1 MTAYLKKAHLATALA
16 LAAALACAAAHA
28 EGHYVTGVE
37 GMQASSVPP
46 AGNYYLG
53 YLVHYDIGSFRAP
66 GTDKDLPGDN
76 QGSVTALANRF
87 VHITGHKV
95 LGADYGFETII
106 PVVRTSLDIG
116 AAGLHER
123 DSGVGDVYLGPL
135 VLGWHGPQW
144 DAVAAAGLWLDTG
157 STDGPAAPGKGY
169 KSTML
174 TGGMTYYFDRAK
186 SVSGS
191 ALFRF
196 EHHHGKTD
204 AGLHPGNQLSLE
216 WGVGKNL
223 GTVQAGVVGY
233 SQWQLSQDSGAGAS
247 DDKATRHA
255 VGAEL
260 VYPVPGAGAF
270 LKGALYKEF
279 SVEAGSGAAARGNL
293 LRFSLV
299 KAF

>member
-1 MTAYLKKAHLATALA
+1 MMHRTRTVRFLPTALA
-16 LAAALACAAAHA
+16 LAAALLAGAAHA

-37 GMQASSVPP
+37 GLQGSSVPP

-53 YLVHYDIGSFRAP
+53 YLVHYDINSFRAP
-66 GTDKDLPGDN
+66 NDAKLQGD
-76 QGSVTALANRF
+76 GKVTALVNRF
-87 VHITGHKV
+87 VKITDTKL

-106 PVVRTSLDIG
+106 PVIRTSLDIK
-116 AAGLHER
+116 AAALNDS

-144 DAVAAAGLWLDTG
+144 DAVAAAGLWLDTA
-157 STDGPAAPGKGY
+157 SHNTPVAAGKGY

-174 TGGMTYYFDRAK
+174 TGGVTYYFDPAK

-196 EHHHGKTD
+196 ERHGKND
-204 AGLHPGNQLSLE
+204 AGIRPGNQLSLE

-223 GTVQAGVVGY
+223 GAYQLGVVGY
-233 SQWQLSQDSGAGAS
+233 SQWQLSEDSGPGANNLKS
-247 DDKATRHA
+247 SKHA
-255 VGAEL
+255 LGAEV
-260 VYPVPGAGAF
+260 VYPVPGAGMF
-270 LKGALYKEF
+270 LKGAFYKEY
-279 SVEAGSGAAARGNL
+279 SVEGGGGAPSAKGNM
-293 LRFSLV
+293 LRATLV

>member
-1 MTAYLKKAHLATALA
+1 MTHRTRTARFLSTALA
-16 LAAALACAAAHA
+16 LAAALLAGAAHA

-37 GMQASSVPP
+37 GLQGSSVPP

-53 YLVHYDIGSFRAP
+53 YLVHYDINSFRAP
-66 GTDKDLPGDN
+66 NDAKLQGD
-76 QGSVTALANRF
+76 GKVTALVNRF
-87 VHITGHKV
+87 VKITDTKL

-106 PVVRTSLDIG
+106 PVIRTSLDIK
-116 AAGLHER
+116 AAALNDS

-144 DAVAAAGLWLDTG
+144 DAVAAAGLWLDTA
-157 STDGPAAPGKGY
+157 SHNTPVAAGKGY

-174 TGGMTYYFDRAK
+174 TGGVTYYFDPAK

-196 EHHHGKTD
+196 ERHGKND
-204 AGLHPGNQLSLE
+204 AGIRPGNQLSLE

-223 GTVQAGVVGY
+223 GAYQLGVVGY
-233 SQWQLSQDSGAGAS
+233 SQWQLSEDSGPGANNLKS
-247 DDKATRHA
+247 SKHA
-255 VGAEL
+255 LGAEV
-260 VYPVPGAGAF
+260 VYPVPGAGMF
-270 LKGALYKEF
+270 LKGAFYKEY
-279 SVEAGSGAAARGNL
+279 SVEGGGGAPTAKGNM
-293 LRFSLV
+293 LRATLV

>member
-1 MTAYLKKAHLATALA
+1 MTHRTRTARFLSTALA
-16 LAAALACAAAHA
+16 LAAALLAGAAHA

-37 GMQASSVPP
+37 GLQGSSVPP

-53 YLVHYDIGSFRAP
+53 YLVHYDINSFRAP
-66 GTDKDLPGDN
+66 NDAKLQGD
-76 QGSVTALANRF
+76 GKVTALVNRF
-87 VHITGHKV
+87 VKITDTKL

-106 PVVRTSLDIG
+106 PVIRTSLDIK
-116 AAGLHER
+116 AAALNDS

-144 DAVAAAGLWLDTG
+144 DAVAAAGLWLDTA
-157 STDGPAAPGKGY
+157 SHNTPVAAGKGY

-174 TGGMTYYFDRAK
+174 TGGVTYYFDPAK

-196 EHHHGKTD
+196 ERHGKND
-204 AGLHPGNQLSLE
+204 AGIRPGNQLSLE

-223 GTVQAGVVGY
+223 GAYQLGVVGY
-233 SQWQLSQDSGAGAS
+233 SQWQLSEDSGPGANNLKS
-247 DDKATRHA
+247 SKHA
-255 VGAEL
+255 LGAEV
-260 VYPVPGAGAF
+260 VYPVPGAGMF
-270 LKGALYKEF
+270 LKGAFYKEYG
-279 SVEAGSGAAARGNL
+279 VEGGGGAPSAKGNM
-293 LRFSLV
+293 LRATLV

>member
-1 MTAYLKKAHLATALA
+1 MTHRTRTARFLPTALA
-16 LAAALACAAAHA
+16 LAAALLAGAAHA

-37 GMQASSVPP
+37 GLQGSSVPP

-53 YLVHYDIGSFRAP
+53 YLVHYDINSFRAP
-66 GTDKDLPGDN
+66 NDAKLQGD
-76 QGSVTALANRF
+76 GKVTALVNRF
-87 VHITGHKV
+87 VKITDTKL

-106 PVVRTSLDIG
+106 PVIRTSLDIK
-116 AAGLHER
+116 AAALNDS

-144 DAVAAAGLWLDTG
+144 DAVAAAGLWLDTA
-157 STDGPAAPGKGY
+157 SHNTPVAAGKGY

-174 TGGMTYYFDRAK
+174 TGGVTYYFDPAK

-196 EHHHGKTD
+196 ERHGKND
-204 AGLHPGNQLSLE
+204 AGIRPGNQLSLE

-223 GTVQAGVVGY
+223 GAYQLGVVGY
-233 SQWQLSQDSGAGAS
+233 SQWQLSEDSGPGANNLKS
-247 DDKATRHA
+247 SKHA
-255 VGAEL
+255 LGAEV
-260 VYPVPGAGAF
+260 VYPVPGAGMF
-270 LKGALYKEF
+270 LKGAFYKEY
-279 SVEAGSGAAARGNL
+279 SVEGGGGAPSAKGNMY
-293 LRFSLV
+293 RATLV

>member
-1 MTAYLKKAHLATALA
+1 MTHRTRTARFLSTALA
-16 LAAALACAAAHA
+16 LAAALLAGAAHA

-37 GMQASSVPP
+37 GLQGSSVPP

-53 YLVHYDIGSFRAP
+53 YLVHYDINSFRAP
-66 GTDKDLPGDN
+66 NDAKLQGD
-76 QGSVTALANRF
+76 GKVTALVNRF
-87 VHITGHKV
+87 VKITDTKL

-106 PVVRTSLDIG
+106 PVIRTSLDIK
-116 AAGLHER
+116 AAALNDS

-144 DAVAAAGLWLDTG
+144 DAVAAAGLWLDTA
-157 STDGPAAPGKGY
+157 SHNTPVAAGKGY

-174 TGGMTYYFDRAK
+174 TGGVTYYFDPAK

-196 EHHHGKTD
+196 ERHGKND
-204 AGLHPGNQLSLE
+204 VGIRPGNQLSLE

-223 GTVQAGVVGY
+223 GAYQLGVVGY
-233 SQWQLSQDSGAGAS
+233 SQWQLSEDSGPGANNLKS
-247 DDKATRHA
+247 SKHA
-255 VGAEL
+255 LGAEV
-260 VYPVPGAGAF
+260 VYPVPGAGMF
-270 LKGALYKEF
+270 LKGAFYKEY
-279 SVEAGSGAAARGNL
+279 SVEGGGGAPSAKGNM
-293 LRFSLV
+293 LRATLV

>member
-1 MTAYLKKAHLATALA
+1 MTHRTRTARFLSTALA
-16 LAAALACAAAHA
+16 LAAALLAGAAHA

-37 GMQASSVPP
+37 GLQGSSVPP

-53 YLVHYDIGSFRAP
+53 YLVHYDIDSFRAP
-66 GTDKDLPGDN
+66 NDAKLQGD
-76 QGSVTALANRF
+76 GKVTALVNRF
-87 VHITGHKV
+87 VKITDTKL

-106 PVVRTSLDIG
+106 PVIRTSLDIK
-116 AAGLHER
+116 AAALNDS

-144 DAVAAAGLWLDTG
+144 DAVAAAGLWLDTA
-157 STDGPAAPGKGY
+157 SHNTPVAAGKGY

-174 TGGMTYYFDRAK
+174 TGGVTYYFDPAK

-196 EHHHGKTD
+196 ERHGKND
-204 AGLHPGNQLSLE
+204 AGIRPGNQLSLE

-223 GTVQAGVVGY
+223 GAYQLGVVGY
-233 SQWQLSQDSGAGAS
+233 SQWQLSEDSGPGANNLKS
-247 DDKATRHA
+247 SKHA
-255 VGAEL
+255 LGAEV
-260 VYPVPGAGAF
+260 VYPVPGAGMF
-270 LKGALYKEF
+270 LKGAFYKEY
-279 SVEAGSGAAARGNL
+279 SVEGGGGAPSAKGNM
-293 LRFSLV
+293 LRATLV

>member
-1 MTAYLKKAHLATALA
+1 MMHRTRTARFLPTALA
-16 LAAALACAAAHA
+16 LAAALLAGAAHA

-37 GMQASSVPP
+37 GLQGSSVPP

-53 YLVHYDIGSFRAP
+53 YLVHYDINSFRAP
-66 GTDKDLPGDN
+66 NDAKLQGD
-76 QGSVTALANRF
+76 GKVTALVNRF
-87 VHITGHKV
+87 VKITDTKL

-106 PVVRTSLDIG
+106 PVIRTSLDIK
-116 AAGLHER
+116 AAALNDS

-144 DAVAAAGLWLDTG
+144 DAVAAAGLWLDTA
-157 STDGPAAPGKGY
+157 SHNTPVAAGKGY

-174 TGGMTYYFDRAK
+174 TGGVTYYFDPAK

-196 EHHHGKTD
+196 ERHGKND
-204 AGLHPGNQLSLE
+204 AGIRPGNQLSLE

-223 GTVQAGVVGY
+223 GAYQLGVVGY
-233 SQWQLSQDSGAGAS
+233 SQWQLSEDSGPGANNLKS
-247 DDKATRHA
+247 SKHA
-255 VGAEL
+255 LGAEV
-260 VYPVPGAGAF
+260 VYPVPGAGMF
-270 LKGALYKEF
+270 LKGAFYKEY
-279 SVEAGSGAAARGNL
+279 SVEGGGGAPSAKGNM
-293 LRFSLV
+293 LRATLV

>member
-1 MTAYLKKAHLATALA
+1 MTHRTRTARFLSTALA
-16 LAAALACAAAHA
+16 LAAALLAGAAHA

-37 GMQASSVPP
+37 GLQGSSVPP

-53 YLVHYDIGSFRAP
+53 YLVHYDINSFRAP
-66 GTDKDLPGDN
+66 NDAKLQGD
-76 QGSVTALANRF
+76 GKVTALVNRF
-87 VHITGHKV
+87 VKITDTKL

-106 PVVRTSLDIG
+106 PVIRTSLDIK
-116 AAGLHER
+116 AVALNDS

-144 DAVAAAGLWLDTG
+144 DAVAAAGLWLDTA
-157 STDGPAAPGKGY
+157 SHNTPVAAGKGY

-174 TGGMTYYFDRAK
+174 TGGVTYYFDPAK

-196 EHHHGKTD
+196 ERHGKND
-204 AGLHPGNQLSLE
+204 AGIRPGNQLSLE

-223 GTVQAGVVGY
+223 GAYQLGVVGY
-233 SQWQLSQDSGAGAS
+233 SQWQLSEDSGPGANNLKS
-247 DDKATRHA
+247 SKHA
-255 VGAEL
+255 LGAEV
-260 VYPVPGAGAF
+260 VYPVPGAGMF
-270 LKGALYKEF
+270 LKGAFYKEY
-279 SVEAGSGAAARGNL
+279 SVEGGGGAPSAKGNM
-293 LRFSLV
+293 LRATLV